1 MRPARTAARRTS
13 PASTSSGHGS
23 SPTRIPA
30 RSRRSAGSR
39 SPRRPASAVPTPA
52 ASTRSTPSPPRSPA
66 AVLTLV
72 FVAIFIGTDIVNR
85 AQGGGAFLTLKQIS
99 TTFLFAA
106 VLGLMAA
113 GQTLVMLTGGVDL
126 SVATTA
132 TAGAFAVSRFGTEG
146 SAKAILIALVIG
158 LAIGLVNG
166 IGVAL
171 FR

>member
-1 MRPARTAARRTS
+1 MSAAPQMRTRPSLRRL
-13 PASTSSGHGS
+13 
-23 SPTRIPA
+23 
-30 RSRRSAGSR
+30 AGD
-39 SPRRPASAVPTPA
+39 
-52 ASTRSTPSPPRSPA
+52 SPA

-72 FVAIFIGTDIVNR
+72 FIAIFIGTDIVNR
-85 AQGGGAFLTLKQIS
+85 AQGGGAFLTLRQLS

-146 SAKAILIALVIG
+146 VG
-158 LAIGLVNG
+158 EGD
-166 IGVAL
+166 
-171 FR
+171 R

>member
-1 MRPARTAARRTS
+1 MSAAPQVRERPSLRRL
-13 PASTSSGHGS
+13 
-23 SPTRIPA
+23 
-30 RSRRSAGSR
+30 AGD
-39 SPRRPASAVPTPA
+39 
-52 ASTRSTPSPPRSPA
+52 SPA

-146 SAKAILIALVIG
+146 
-158 LAIGLVNG
+158 
-166 IGVAL
+166 
-171 FR
+171 